1 MKAEA
6 VEAVQTAG
14 GMASAAFL
22 ASGMVWLSF
31 AAAVV
36 GAAAGLYL
44 DNEERPEEFGRTLL
58 AIGAVAFLA
67 LILSFALEAV
77 FRNSA
82 PFFGLDL
89 SAVPQFVWAG
99 LCGIFGKPI
108 YRRLRRETSE
118 RQAPGG

>member
-1 MKAEA
+1 VKA
-6 VEAVQTAG
+6 EAVQTAG

-22 ASGMVWLSF
+22 ASGMVWLSL

-44 DNEERPEEFGRTLL
+44 DNEERPEEFGRTLM

-67 LILSFALEAV
+67 LILSFIAEAV
-77 FRNSA
+77 LRNS
-82 PFFGLDL
+82 PPLFGLNL

-99 LCGIFGKPI
+99 LFGVFGKPI
-108 YRRLRRETSE
+108 YRRLRRETAE
-118 RQAPGG
+118 RRAPEG